1 MSTFEFQFCRGPPEA
16 AAAVV
21 DVIPT
26 RDAQA
31 AGAGV
36 NGDAAK
42 IQKEPGV
49 VDIVDFTGEEAVALV
64 DEHQ

>member
-1 MSTFEFQFCRGPPEA
+1 MSFNFTEAPPPPKA
-16 AAAVV
+16 AAMVT
-21 DVIPT
+21 DVMPT

-31 AGAGV
+31 AGAGA

-49 VDIVDFTGEEAVALV
+49 VDIVDFTGEKAVALV
-64 DEHQ
+64 DECK